1 LRLGKEPLRRL
12 SVAVFEATGVSNV
25 EAEIVSE
32 ILVDASLH
40 GVDSHGVRMVPWY
53 VRSIKEGRLK
63 PGATIRILRETETT
77 AMLDDGGGF
86 GFVAAKKA
94 MEMAIAKARKHK
106 IGSVGVQG
114 PGHIGALYYYSLMAV
129 KEDLIG
135 ITLCRGGGHG
145 VAPYGGVEG
154 RLGVNPLC
162 IGIPAGEEKP
172 IILDMAT
179 TGAAMGHL
187 GVMAARGQKVPEGWL
202 IRKDGTWAA
211 DFDWSMARSSDVAP
225 VCFGYPHSEYKGYG
239 LSVVVEALAGGIGA
253 GCSLDAKGY
262 GHLFTAIDPE
272 GYCSIEEFKT
282 RIDSMTRHIKSSTRR
297 PRFEQILLPWDPERI
312 EKEKRSK
319 EGIFVDDQFWENI
332 LATAKELGVDPE
344 IIIHE
349 ER

>member
-12 SVAVFEATGVSNV
+12 VIAVFEAAGVSNV
-25 EAEIVSE
+25 EAQIVSE

-40 GVDSHGVRMVPWY
+40 GVDSHGVRNMPMY
-53 VRSIKEGRLK
+53 IRSIKGGRLK
-63 PGATIRILRETETT
+63 PGATITTLRETETT
-77 AMLDDGGGF
+77 AMLDDGAGF
-86 GFVAAKKA
+86 GYVAAKKA
-94 MEMAIAKARKHK
+94 MGMAIAKAKKHK

-114 PGHIGALYYYSLMAV
+114 PGHIGPLYYYSLMAV

-179 TGAAMGHL
+179 TGAAIGRL

-202 IRKDGTWAA
+202 IRKDGTWAT
-211 DFDWSMARSSDVAP
+211 DFDSSMFRSHDVSP

-239 LSVVVEALAGGIGA
+239 LSVVVEALAGGIGI

-272 GYCSIEEFKT
+272 GYCSIDEFKA
-282 RIDSMTRHIKSSTRR
+282 RIDSMTRHMKSSARR
-297 PRFEQILLPWDPERI
+297 PGFEQILLPWGPEWI

-319 EGIFVDDQFWENI
+319 EGIFVDDPFWENI
-332 LATAKELGVDPE
+332 LATAKELGVDAE
-344 IIIHE
+344 TIIRE